1 MISLDTNVIVY
12 VSDDDEASKQA
23 TAARLLAALSTRRQ
37 PLGLQVIGELA
48 NVLRRKLGHTPW
60 AAAQHARNVLHAF
73 DVFPPTEAAAEEALS
88 LMASGR
94 LSYWDALLLT
104 SAREVGVK
112 VLLSEDMQDGFK
124 FGPIE
129 VVNPFSQDGGLS
141 ARAREALE
149 VQ

>member
-1 MISLDTNVIVY
+1 MISLDTNVLAY
-12 VSDDDEASKQA
+12 VSDDDAPAKQA
-23 TAARLLAALSTRRQ
+23 VAGQVLAALSARRQ

-48 NVLRRKLGHTPW
+48 NVLRRKLGHPPW

-73 DVFPPTEAAAEEALS
+73 DIFPPTETAAEEALS

-94 LSYWDALLLT
+94 FSYWDALLLT
-104 SAREVGVK
+104 SARENGVK

-129 VVNPFSQDGGLS
+129 VVNPFSPDGGLS
-141 ARAREALE
+141 ARAREVLE
-149 VQ
+149 V